1 MRYLVLDFYVLSC
14 AWERRGGEGSK
25 QCPQLGRLRAFIFS
39 FSVWSDLWCFVLA
52 IRGELWRTAHA
63 AVCPDPC
70 VSRVSVVV
78 LTAVL
83 FSYLF
88 SSLQHHGGED
98 RERGAR
104 AGRLQEGHRSSLQ
117 RGGERL
123 ARVRGSRGVGGQQGG
138 RQRGTC
144 MCTCVLR
151 RGGC

>member
-14 AWERRGGEGSK
+14 VWERGGGRE
-25 QCPQLGRLRAFIFS
+25 QAVPPVRTPQSVSS
-39 FSVWSDLWCFVLA
+39 FLFQFGLIYGGLSWRFVA
-52 IRGELWRTAHA
+52 NCGELLTLLCVLIHA
-63 AVCPDPC
+63 FLAFLSWC
-70 VSRVSVVV
+70 

-83 FSYLF
+83 FSYFF

-123 ARVRGSRGVGGQQGG
+123 ARVRGS
-138 RQRGTC
+138 
-144 MCTCVLR
+144 
-151 RGGC
+151 